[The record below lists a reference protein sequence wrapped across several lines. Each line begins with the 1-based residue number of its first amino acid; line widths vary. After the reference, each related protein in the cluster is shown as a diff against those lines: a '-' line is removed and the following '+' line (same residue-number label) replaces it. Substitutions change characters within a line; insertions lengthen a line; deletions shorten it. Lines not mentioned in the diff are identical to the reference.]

1 MTEQTQAQLM
11 RCLQCKNP
19 GCSAAC
25 PLGNDIPTIVRLV
38 REGKFAMAVQVVGHP
53 FGGVCGYVC
62 PHENQ
67 CQGGCVLAKRGQAV
81 PTGEAEAT
89 AFTNSPYVVGR
100 RDDKLAGRRVAVVG
114 GGVSGI
120 TFAVKCYESGADVT
134 VYESN
139 MLLSTLYGIPEFRL
153 PHRLL
158 DDIVRS
164 VEQSDIRV
172 EHKYVCQA
180 DIAAMQNDNDI
191 VYLAVGRTVC
201 RALGVTGE
209 EYATTAD
216 KFLHEAML
224 PRDVIVVGGGNTAM
238 DCARLNARL
247 GGKTMI
253 AYRRAMADMP
263 CYAKEVQAAADDG
276 VMFETNLAPVMVD
289 KQADGRLSVTFARTN
304 SEGRGR
310 LSVTDE
316 LYTFSCDCLAV
327 AAGNMLDGNVYAQDK
342 TVPVDN
348 CGNVD
353 GNLYAGGDCAG
364 GSLGVEAVKAAICA
378 CNGVVERYATK

>member
-38 REGKFAMAVQVVGHP
+38 REGKFVMAVQVVGHP

-81 PTGEAEAT
+81 PTGEAEAA
-89 AFTNSPYVVGR
+89 AFTNSPYVVAR

-316 LYTFSCDCLAV
+316 LHTFSCDCLVV

-342 TVPVDN
+342 TVPVDK

-364 GSLGVEAVKAAICA
+364 GSLVVEAVKAAICA
-378 CNGVVERYATK
+378 CNGVFERYATK

>member
-1 MTEQTQAQLM
+1 M

-81 PTGEAEAT
+81 PTGEAEAI
-89 AFTNSPYVVGR
+89 AFTNSPYVVAR

-191 VYLAVGRTVC
+191 VYLAVGKTVC

-289 KQADGRLSVTFARTN
+289 KQEDGRLSVTFARTN

-316 LYTFSCDCLAV
+316 LHTFSCDCLVV

-364 GSLGVEAVKAAICA
+364 GSLVVEAVKAAICA
-378 CNGVVERYATK
+378 CNGVFERYATK

>member
-1 MTEQTQAQLM
+1 M

-89 AFTNSPYVVGR
+89 AFTNSPYVVAR

-316 LYTFSCDCLAV
+316 LHTFSCDCLVV

-364 GSLGVEAVKAAICA
+364 GSLVVEAVKTAICA
-378 CNGVVERYATK
+378 YNGVVERYATK

>member
-89 AFTNSPYVVGR
+89 AFTNSPYVVAR

-216 KFLHEAML
+216 KFLREAML

-247 GGKTMI
+247 GGKTII

-316 LYTFSCDCLAV
+316 LHTFSCDCLVV

-348 CGNVD
+348 CGNAS

-364 GSLGVEAVKAAICA
+364 GSLVVEAVKAAICA
-378 CNGVVERYATK
+378 YNGVVERYATK

>member
-1 MTEQTQAQLM
+1 M

-19 GCSAAC
+19 GCSDAC

-62 PHENQ
+62 PNENQ
-67 CQGGCVLAKRGQAV
+67 CQGGCVLAKRRQAV

-89 AFTNSPYVVGR
+89 AFTNSPYVVAR

-316 LYTFSCDCLAV
+316 LHTFSCDCLVV

-348 CGNVD
+348 CGNAS

-364 GSLGVEAVKAAICA
+364 GSLVVEAVKAAICA
-378 CNGVVERYATK
+378 YNGVVERYATK

>member
-25 PLGNDIPTIVRLV
+25 PLGNEIPTIVRLV

-89 AFTNSPYVVGR
+89 AFTNSPYVVAR

-180 DIAAMQNDNDI
+180 DIAALQNDNDI

-316 LYTFSCDCLAV
+316 LHTFSCDCLVV

-364 GSLGVEAVKAAICA
+364 GSLVVEAVKAAICA
-378 CNGVVERYATK
+378 YNGVTSCK

>member
-1 MTEQTQAQLM
+1 M

-89 AFTNSPYVVGR
+89 AFTNSPYVVSR

-216 KFLHEAML
+216 KFLREAML

-316 LYTFSCDCLAV
+316 LHTFSCDCLVV
-327 AAGNMLDGNVYAQDK
+327 AAGNMLDGNVYAQYK

-364 GSLGVEAVKAAICA
+364 GSLVVEAVKAAICA

>member
-1 MTEQTQAQLM
+1 M

-25 PLGNDIPTIVRLV
+25 PIGNDIPTIVRLV

-62 PHENQ
+62 PHEIQ

-89 AFTNSPYVVGR
+89 AFTNSPYVVSR

-316 LYTFSCDCLAV
+316 LHTFSCDCLVV

-364 GSLGVEAVKAAICA
+364 GSLVVEAVKAAICA
-378 CNGVVERYATK
+378 YNGVFERYATK

>member
-1 MTEQTQAQLM
+1 M

-19 GCSAAC
+19 GCSVAC

-81 PTGEAEAT
+81 PTGEAEAI
-89 AFTNSPYVVGR
+89 AFTNSPYVVAR

-120 TFAVKCYESGADVT
+120 TFAVKCYERGADVT

-289 KQADGRLSVTFARTN
+289 KQTDGRLSVTFARTN

-316 LYTFSCDCLAV
+316 LHTFSCDCLVV
-327 AAGNMLDGNVYAQDK
+327 AAGNMLDGNVYAQYK

-348 CGNVD
+348 CGNAS

-364 GSLGVEAVKAAICA
+364 GSLVVEAVKAAICA
-378 CNGVVERYATK
+378 CNGVFERYATK

>member
-1 MTEQTQAQLM
+1 M

-81 PTGEAEAT
+81 PPGEAEAT
-89 AFTNSPYVVGR
+89 AFTNSPYVVAR

-201 RALGVTGE
+201 RALGVRGE

-316 LYTFSCDCLAV
+316 LHTFSCDCLVV

-364 GSLGVEAVKAAICA
+364 DSLVVEAVNAAICA
-378 CNGVVERYATK
+378 YNGVTSCK

>member
-1 MTEQTQAQLM
+1 M

-81 PTGEAEAT
+81 PTGEAEAI
-89 AFTNSPYVVGR
+89 AFTNSPYVVAR

-216 KFLHEAML
+216 KFLREAML

-316 LYTFSCDCLAV
+316 LHTFSCDCLVV

-364 GSLGVEAVKAAICA
+364 GSLVVEAVKAAICA
-378 CNGVVERYATK
+378 CNGVFERYATK

>member
-1 MTEQTQAQLM
+1 M

-89 AFTNSPYVVGR
+89 AFTNSPYVVAR

-304 SEGRGR
+304 SEGRGK

-316 LYTFSCDCLAV
+316 LHTFSCDCLVV

-364 GSLGVEAVKAAICA
+364 GSLVVEAVKAAICA
-378 CNGVVERYATK
+378 CNGVFERYATK

>member
-89 AFTNSPYVVGR
+89 AFTNSPYVVAR

-316 LYTFSCDCLAV
+316 LHTFSCDCLVV

-364 GSLGVEAVKAAICA
+364 GSLVVEAVKAAICA
-378 CNGVVERYATK
+378 CNGVFERYATK

>member
-1 MTEQTQAQLM
+1 M

-81 PTGEAEAT
+81 PTGEAEAI
-89 AFTNSPYVVGR
+89 AFTNSPYVVAR

-316 LYTFSCDCLAV
+316 LHTFSCDCLVV
-327 AAGNMLDGNVYAQDK
+327 AAGNMLDGNVYAQYK

-364 GSLGVEAVKAAICA
+364 GSLVVEAVKAAICA
-378 CNGVVERYATK
+378 YNGVTSCK

>member
-1 MTEQTQAQLM
+1 M

-89 AFTNSPYVVGR
+89 AFTNSPYVVAR

-164 VEQSDIRV
+164 VEQSNIRV

-216 KFLHEAML
+216 KFLREAML

-247 GGKTMI
+247 GGKTII

-316 LYTFSCDCLAV
+316 LHTFSCDCLVV

-348 CGNVD
+348 CGNAS

-364 GSLGVEAVKAAICA
+364 GSLVVEAVKAAICA

>member
-81 PTGEAEAT
+81 PTGEAEAI
-89 AFTNSPYVVGR
+89 AFTNSPYVVAR
-100 RDDKLAGRRVAVVG
+100 RDDKLAGRRIAVVG

-224 PRDVIVVGGGNTAM
+224 PRNVIVVGGGNTAM

-316 LYTFSCDCLAV
+316 LHTFSCDCLVV
-327 AAGNMLDGNVYAQDK
+327 AAGNMLDGNVYAQYK

-364 GSLGVEAVKAAICA
+364 GNLVVEAVKAAICA
-378 CNGVVERYATK
+378 FNGVVERYATK

>member
-1 MTEQTQAQLM
+1 M

-81 PTGEAEAT
+81 PTGEAEAI
-89 AFTNSPYVVGR
+89 AFTNSPYVVAR

-316 LYTFSCDCLAV
+316 LHTFSCDCLVV

-364 GSLGVEAVKAAICA
+364 GSLVVEAVKAAICA
-378 CNGVVERYATK
+378 CDGVVERYATK

>member
-1 MTEQTQAQLM
+1 M

-89 AFTNSPYVVGR
+89 AFTNSPYVVAR
-100 RDDKLAGRRVAVVG
+100 RDYKLAGRRVAVVG

-134 VYESN
+134 VYDSN

-316 LYTFSCDCLAV
+316 LHTFSCDCLVV

-364 GSLGVEAVKAAICA
+364 GSLVVEAVKAAICA
-378 CNGVVERYATK
+378 CNGVFERYATK

>member
-1 MTEQTQAQLM
+1 M

-19 GCSAAC
+19 GRSAAC
-25 PLGNDIPTIVRLV
+25 PLGNDIPTIVRFV

-89 AFTNSPYVVGR
+89 AFTNSPYVVAR

-316 LYTFSCDCLAV
+316 LHTFSCDCLVV
-327 AAGNMLDGNVYAQDK
+327 AAGNMLDGNVYAQNK

-364 GSLGVEAVKAAICA
+364 GSLVVEAVKAAICA
-378 CNGVVERYATK
+378 YDGVVERYATK

>member
-1 MTEQTQAQLM
+1 M

-67 CQGGCVLAKRGQAV
+67 CQSGCVLAKRGQAV

-89 AFTNSPYVVGR
+89 AFTNSPYVVAR

-238 DCARLNARL
+238 DCARLNARH

-316 LYTFSCDCLAV
+316 LHTFSCDCLVV
-327 AAGNMLDGNVYAQDK
+327 AAGNMLDGNVYAPDK

-364 GSLGVEAVKAAICA
+364 GSLVVEAVKAAICA
-378 CNGVVERYATK
+378 YNGVVERYATK

>member
-1 MTEQTQAQLM
+1 M

-89 AFTNSPYVVGR
+89 AFTNSPYVVAR

-191 VYLAVGRTVC
+191 VYLAVGRSVC

-216 KFLHEAML
+216 KFLHEATL

-276 VMFETNLAPVMVD
+276 VMFETNLAPVIVD

-316 LYTFSCDCLAV
+316 LHTFSCDCLVV

-348 CGNVD
+348 CGNAS

-364 GSLGVEAVKAAICA
+364 GSLVVEAVKAAICA
-378 CNGVVERYATK
+378 CNGVFERYATK

>member
-1 MTEQTQAQLM
+1 M

-89 AFTNSPYVVGR
+89 AFTNSPYVVAR

-201 RALGVTGE
+201 RALGVTDE

-316 LYTFSCDCLAV
+316 LHTFSCDCLVV

-364 GSLGVEAVKAAICA
+364 GSLVVEAVKAAICA

>member
-1 MTEQTQAQLM
+1 M

-89 AFTNSPYVVGR
+89 AFTNSPYVVAR

-216 KFLHEAML
+216 KFLREAML

-253 AYRRAMADMP
+253 AYRRAMSDMP

-316 LYTFSCDCLAV
+316 LHTFSCDCLVV

-364 GSLGVEAVKAAICA
+364 GSLVVEAVKAAICA
-378 CNGVVERYATK
+378 YNGVVERYATK

>member
-1 MTEQTQAQLM
+1 M

-89 AFTNSPYVVGR
+89 AFTNSPYVVAR

-216 KFLHEAML
+216 KFLREAML

-316 LYTFSCDCLAV
+316 LHTFSCDCLVV

-364 GSLGVEAVKAAICA
+364 GSLVVEAVKAAICA
-378 CNGVVERYATK
+378 FNGVVERYATK

>member
-89 AFTNSPYVVGR
+89 AFTNSPYVVAR

-216 KFLHEAML
+216 KFLHEAMF

-253 AYRRAMADMP
+253 VYRRAMADMP

-316 LYTFSCDCLAV
+316 LHTFSCDCLVV

-353 GNLYAGGDCAG
+353 SNLYAGGDCAG
-364 GSLGVEAVKAAICA
+364 GSLVVEAVKSAICA

>member
-1 MTEQTQAQLM
+1 M

-67 CQGGCVLAKRGQAV
+67 CQGGCVLAKRRQAV

-89 AFTNSPYVVGR
+89 AFTNSPYVVAR

-316 LYTFSCDCLAV
+316 LHTFSCDCLVV

-364 GSLGVEAVKAAICA
+364 GSLVVEAVKAAICA

>member
-1 MTEQTQAQLM
+1 M

-89 AFTNSPYVVGR
+89 AFTNSPYVVAR

-216 KFLHEAML
+216 KFLHEAMF

-253 AYRRAMADMP
+253 VYRRAMADMP

-316 LYTFSCDCLAV
+316 LHTFSCDCLVV
-327 AAGNMLDGNVYAQDK
+327 AAGNMLDGNVYAQYK

-364 GSLGVEAVKAAICA
+364 GSLVVEAVKAAICA
-378 CNGVVERYATK
+378 YNGVVERYATK

>member
-1 MTEQTQAQLM
+1 M

-81 PTGEAEAT
+81 PTGEAEAI
-89 AFTNSPYVVGR
+89 AFTNSPYVVAR

-316 LYTFSCDCLAV
+316 LHTFSCDCLVV

-364 GSLGVEAVKAAICA
+364 GNLVVEAVKAAICA
-378 CNGVVERYATK
+378 YDGVTSCK

>member
-1 MTEQTQAQLM
+1 M

-89 AFTNSPYVVGR
+89 AFTNSPYVVAR

-216 KFLHEAML
+216 KFLREAML

-316 LYTFSCDCLAV
+316 LHTFSCDCLVV

-364 GSLGVEAVKAAICA
+364 GSLVVEAVKAAICA
-378 CNGVVERYATK
+378 CNGVFERYATK

>member
-1 MTEQTQAQLM
+1 M

-81 PTGEAEAT
+81 PTGEAEAI
-89 AFTNSPYVVGR
+89 AFTNSPYVVAR

-172 EHKYVCQA
+172 EYKYVCQA

-289 KQADGRLSVTFARTN
+289 KHADGRLSVTFARTN

-316 LYTFSCDCLAV
+316 LHTFSCDCLVV
-327 AAGNMLDGNVYAQDK
+327 AAGNMLDCNVYAQDK

-364 GSLGVEAVKAAICA
+364 GSLVVEAVKAAICA
-378 CNGVVERYATK
+378 CNGVFERYATK

>member
-1 MTEQTQAQLM
+1 M

-89 AFTNSPYVVGR
+89 AFTNSPYVVAR

-216 KFLHEAML
+216 KFLREAML

-316 LYTFSCDCLAV
+316 LHTFSCDCLVV

-364 GSLGVEAVKAAICA
+364 GSLVVEAVKAAICA
-378 CNGVVERYATK
+378 YDGVVERYATK

>member
-1 MTEQTQAQLM
+1 M

-316 LYTFSCDCLAV
+316 LHTFSCDCLVV

-364 GSLGVEAVKAAICA
+364 GSLVVEAVKAAICA

>member
-1 MTEQTQAQLM
+1 M

-81 PTGEAEAT
+81 PTGEAEAI
-89 AFTNSPYVVGR
+89 AFTNSPYVVAR

-316 LYTFSCDCLAV
+316 LHTFSCDCLVV
-327 AAGNMLDGNVYAQDK
+327 AAGNMLDGNVYAQYK

-364 GSLGVEAVKAAICA
+364 GSLVVEAVKAAICA

>member
-1 MTEQTQAQLM
+1 M

-89 AFTNSPYVVGR
+89 AFTNSPYVVAR

-216 KFLHEAML
+216 KFLREAML

-316 LYTFSCDCLAV
+316 LHTFSCDCLVV

-348 CGNVD
+348 CGNAS

-364 GSLGVEAVKAAICA
+364 GSLVVEAVKAAICA
-378 CNGVVERYATK
+378 YNGVVERYATK

>member
-1 MTEQTQAQLM
+1 M

-38 REGKFAMAVQVVGHP
+38 REGKFAMAVQIVGHP

-81 PTGEAEAT
+81 PTGEAEAA
-89 AFTNSPYVVGR
+89 AFTNSPYVVAR

-316 LYTFSCDCLAV
+316 LHTFSCDCLVV
-327 AAGNMLDGNVYAQDK
+327 AAGNMLDDNVYAQDK

-364 GSLGVEAVKAAICA
+364 GSLVVEAVKAAICV
-378 CNGVVERYATK
+378 CNDVVERYATK

>member
-1 MTEQTQAQLM
+1 M

-25 PLGNDIPTIVRLV
+25 PIGNDIPTIVRLV

-89 AFTNSPYVVGR
+89 AFTNSPYVVAR

-216 KFLHEAML
+216 KFLREAML

-276 VMFETNLAPVMVD
+276 VMFETTLAPVMVD

-316 LYTFSCDCLAV
+316 LHTFSCDCLVV

-348 CGNVD
+348 CGNAS

-364 GSLGVEAVKAAICA
+364 GSLVVEAVNAAICA
-378 CNGVVERYATK
+378 YNGVTSCK

>member
-1 MTEQTQAQLM
+1 M

-67 CQGGCVLAKRGQAV
+67 CQGGCVLAKRGQQAV

-89 AFTNSPYVVGR
+89 AFTNSPYVVAR

-289 KQADGRLSVTFARTN
+289 KQADGRLSVTLARTN

-316 LYTFSCDCLAV
+316 LHTFSCDCLVV

-348 CGNVD
+348 CGNAS

-364 GSLGVEAVKAAICA
+364 GSLVVEAVKAAICA
-378 CNGVVERYATK
+378 YNGVFERYATK

>member
-1 MTEQTQAQLM
+1 M

-316 LYTFSCDCLAV
+316 LHTFSCDCLVV

-364 GSLGVEAVKAAICA
+364 GSLVVEAVKAAICA
-378 CNGVVERYATK
+378 YNGVFERYATK

>member
-89 AFTNSPYVVGR
+89 AFTNSPYVVAR

-158 DDIVRS
+158 DDIVRG

-316 LYTFSCDCLAV
+316 LHTFSCDCLVV

-364 GSLGVEAVKAAICA
+364 GSLVVEAVKAAICA
-378 CNGVVERYATK
+378 YNGVFERYATK

>member
-1 MTEQTQAQLM
+1 M

-81 PTGEAEAT
+81 PTGEAEAI
-89 AFTNSPYVVGR
+89 AFTNSPYVVAR

-316 LYTFSCDCLAV
+316 LHTFSCDCLVV

-353 GNLYAGGDCAG
+353 SNLYAGGDCAG
-364 GSLGVEAVKAAICA
+364 GSLVVEAVKAAICA